1 MVKHLWET
9 HYFFIFDSKNN
20 NMEMDISTLGNVAEA
35 NFKKV
40 ISHFKEELLKIR
52 AGKASATMLDGIMVD
67 YYGTPTALSQVANI
81 NTPDSKT
88 LSIQPWEKSM
98 LAPIEQAIFGAN
110 LGLTPMND
118 GEFVRII
125 IPPLTEDRR
134 KQLVKQAKS
143 EGENAK
149 VSIRNERQKWMNF
162 IKKEVK
168 DGYPED
174 AGKKKESEL
183 EGVVKSYIKNIDDL
197 FSSKEKDILTV

>member
-1 MVKHLWET
+1 
-9 HYFFIFDSKNN
+9 
-20 NMEMDISTLGNVAEA
+20 MEMDISSLGSVAES

-40 ISHFKEELLKIR
+40 ISHFKDELVKIR
-52 AGKASATMLDGIMVD
+52 AGKASTSMLDGIMVD

-125 IPPLTEDRR
+125 IPALTEDRR
-134 KQLVKQAKS
+134 KDLVKQAKS
-143 EGENAK
+143 EGENSK

-174 AGKKKESEL
+174 AGKKKEAEL
-183 EGVVKSYIKNIDDL
+183 EGLVKTYIKSIDDL
-197 FSSKEKDILTV
+197 IVIKEKDILTV

>member
-1 MVKHLWET
+1 
-9 HYFFIFDSKNN
+9 
-20 NMEMDISTLGNVAEA
+20 MEMDISTLSTVAES

-40 ISHFKEELLKIR
+40 ITHFKDELNKIR
-52 AGKASATMLDGIMVD
+52 AGKATTSMLDGIMVD

-125 IPPLTEDRR
+125 IPALTEDRR
-134 KQLVKQAKS
+134 KDLVKQAKG
-143 EGENAK
+143 EGENSK
-149 VSIRNERQKWMNF
+149 VSIRTERQKWMNF

-168 DGYPED
+168 EGYPED
-174 AGKKKESEL
+174 AGKKKEAQMEAL
-183 EGVVKSYIKNIDDL
+183 VKTYIKNIDDL
-197 FSSKEKDILTV
+197 LTIKEKDILTV